1 MPLFHGIPGKMTL
14 IISEVPVG
22 ATSTGKALSIAEL
35 RTRFAGNDD
44 GYLTDPMGDKHYFS
58 LQPWAK
64 ADPNTTY
71 LQIAYRFTP
80 EVSIPVD
87 NPMYPRN
94 SHSPYST
101 SDFTA
106 FALRN
111 KNHEIAIRSLQPKTS
126 DAQVEGQRMSVS
138 YLLTFPEVKQTR
150 LACPLCDAILELS
163 SPLEKTIRI
172 LTAQIDITTATIE
185 VSISH
190 PSHVKETKQ
199 QPAKYPFTIL
209 RHEEQ

>member
-14 IISEVPVG
+14 IVSVVPGRAIG
-22 ATSTGKALSIAEL
+22 AGKALSIAEL
-35 RTRFAGNDD
+35 RSRFDGNDD
-44 GYLTDPMGDKHYFS
+44 GYLTDPMGEKHYFS

-64 ADPNTTY
+64 ANPDTTY

-80 EVSIPVD
+80 EVSIPAD
-87 NPMYPRN
+87 NPLYPQN

-101 SDFTA
+101 RDFTA
-106 FALRN
+106 FAVRN
-111 KNHEIAIRSLQPKTS
+111 KNHEIAIRSLQPKPS
-126 DAQVEGQRMSVS
+126 DAKVEEQRMSIS

-150 LACPLCDAILELS
+150 LPCPVCDAILELS

-172 LTAQIDITTATIE
+172 LTAQIDVDTATIE

-199 QPAKYPFTIL
+199 QPAKYPFTII